1 MLLKA
6 DILLLDEPTNHLDVK
21 NVAWLENY
29 LTTIP
34 TTSMIVSHDSGFLDR
49 VCTNIVHYES
59 NLKLKSYVGNLSE
72 FVKKRPEA
80 KAYYELAS
88 ENTAFRFPEPG
99 FLEGVKNK
107 SKAILKMY
115 NCTFQYPGTPKP
127 QVNNASLFVSLSSR
141 VSCVGPNGAGK
152 STMIKILTGELLP
165 DTGKVERHAAMRI
178 AYVAQHAFHHLDR
191 HSTKSPNEYLQ
202 WRFALGED
210 REGMDRASRQAT
222 PEEEAKMKAKYL
234 HDGEKKVVERI
245 HGRRN
250 AKRGFEYEVSWV
262 GKSMDDNSYIDSDTL
277 CMWGFEKELM
287 RIDERVAAQQS
298 MHSKPLTRESIA
310 KHLADIGLEEEFS
323 VHSRIKGLS
332 GGQKVKVVLGGAMWQ
347 NPHVVVMD
355 EPTNYLDRDSLGA
368 LACAIREFGGG
379 VVLIS
384 HNAQFTD
391 ALAQEKWSVE
401 NGELTI
407 TGQPSM
413 FGGEKLEWKPEEDT
427 VDAAGN
433 TVKAKKQKKTT
444 LTRKEKMAK
453 EKRRKARVAAGEEDY
468 DSDDSDYQ

>member
-1 MLLKA
+1 
-6 DILLLDEPTNHLDVK
+6 
-21 NVAWLENY
+21 
-29 LTTIP
+29 
-34 TTSMIVSHDSGFLDR
+34 
-49 VCTNIVHYES
+49 
-59 NLKLKSYVGNLSE
+59 
-72 FVKKRPEA
+72 
-80 KAYYELAS
+80 
-88 ENTAFRFPEPG
+88 
-99 FLEGVKNK
+99 
-107 SKAILKMY
+107 
-115 NCTFQYPGTPKP
+115 
-127 QVNNASLFVSLSSR
+127 
-141 VSCVGPNGAGK
+141 
-152 STMIKILTGELLP
+152 
-165 DTGKVERHAAMRI
+165 
-178 AYVAQHAFHHLDR
+178 
-191 HSTKSPNEYLQ
+191 
-202 WRFALGED
+202 
-210 REGMDRASRQAT
+210 
-222 PEEEAKMKAKYL
+222 
-234 HDGEKKVVERI
+234 
-245 HGRRN
+245 
-250 AKRGFEYEVSWV
+250 
-262 GKSMDDNSYIDSDTL
+262 MDDNSYIDSDTL

-332 GGQKVKVVLGGAMWQ
+332 GGQKGKVVLGGAMWQ